1 MGDSVSETN
10 VLDALAGSPI
20 WAFVVLIFLL
30 LVVAPAVW
38 SKRADRAVTVLR
50 LIADTVVAAIAAWRS
65 PQR

>member
-1 MGDSVSETN
+1 MVDTVSRTN
-10 VLDALAGSPI
+10 VLDAIGSGPILALV
-20 WAFVVLIFLL
+20 ALIFLL

-50 LIADTVVAAIAAWRS
+50 LIADTIVASIAAWRA